1 MTMITRIL
9 TFAIAAFAAAAS
21 LTLHAQAPRPATTP
35 QPPDDPRPT
44 ITQTNTRATP
54 ANPAMTISGCLQQRD
69 ASKGAGVDP
78 KSRGGMLEDYVLT
91 NVKMSPSSTVSG
103 IGVST
108 KYQVLGISEIE
119 LKKHLNHHVEL
130 IGQIVPPGSTGQ
142 VADDTPDFQATTL
155 KMVSL
160 ACDAAQ

>member
-1 MTMITRIL
+1 MTTYFV
-9 TFAIAAFAAAAS
+9 TFVAAATM
-21 LTLHAQAPRPATTP
+21 TLPGQAPAPATTP
-35 QPPDDPRPT
+35 QP
-44 ITQTNTRATP
+44 
-54 ANPAMTISGCLQQRD
+54 MTISGCLQQREIARD
-69 ASKGAGVDP
+69 IAPRD
-78 KSRGGMLEDYVLT
+78 RGLPQDYILT

-108 KYQVLGISEIE
+108 KYQVLGVAEVE

-142 VADDTPDFQATTL
+142 PSDDTPDFQATTM

-160 ACDAAQ
+160 ACNAAQ